1 MARKLGLTLA
11 KGAALFVSVGIVGSL
26 MVRAS
31 TGCSDRSDIGADR
44 ARSTPAAASAAP
56 NDATAK
62 TSSSPT
68 AGGLDAEPSA
78 EREEGIYF
86 PATKSGA
93 GRLPRIV
100 ESQKPAQQNAA
111 PPPAQVQQ

>member
-1 MARKLGLTLA
+1 MARKLGLTVA
-11 KGAALFVSVGIVGSL
+11 KGAALLVSVGIVGSL

-31 TGCSDRSDIGADR
+31 TGCSDRSDIGADP
-44 ARSTPAAASAAP
+44 ARPAPVSSAAP
-56 NDATAK
+56 NDAAAE

-68 AGGLDAEPSA
+68 PGGLDAEPSA
-78 EREEGIYF
+78 EQENRIYF

-100 ESQKPAQQNAA
+100 ESQKPAQQHAA